1 MTDDWL
7 KNSNERVEEWLTNNM
22 ITADDDG
29 GEEDSV
35 VIDHTND
42 DDGDDHEEEDSVV
55 IDLTNDDDD
64 GDDHEEDMVVVD
76 LTSDDDGGEDTG
88 TKQPAVYEPSVDGL
102 VKQIDNFLENQKP
115 DPQLVCTISS
125 ITCGHCGYVFT

>member
-42 DDGDDHEEEDSVV
+42 DDGDDHEEDSVV
-55 IDLTNDDDD
+55 IDLTSDDD

-88 TKQPAVYEPSVDGL
+88 TKQPAVYEPSVDDL

>member
-42 DDGDDHEEEDSVV
+42 DD
-55 IDLTNDDDD
+55 D
-64 GDDHEEDMVVVD
+64 GDDHEEDIYITYCYIIFTFCNFV
-76 LTSDDDGGEDTG
+76 TS
-88 TKQPAVYEPSVDGL
+88 GL
-102 VKQIDNFLENQKP
+102 FCFV
-115 DPQLVCTISS
+115 
-125 ITCGHCGYVFT
+125 